1 MVQFLFSKLFWLFNI
16 IIIVIFSENYN
27 KLNMNV
33 ITKRFEKLWG
43 MNYSASHYMTESI
56 NTNISKSKSKS
67 INEKIK
73 KQMDKIKKLKN

>member
-43 MNYSASHYMTESI
+43 MNYSVSHYMTESI

-67 INEKIK
+67 IDEKIK
-73 KQMDKIKKLKN
+73 KQMDKIKKFKN